1 METNNQKHSL
11 NRLPLFYQIMA
22 DIDQDIAEATS
33 NENVARICKPFLN
46 RKVCILV
53 TMVTFILTQIDK
65 IKQLVLSLQFASQ
78 PMNA

>member
-11 NRLPLFYQIMA
+11 NRLPLLHQIMA
-22 DIDQDIAEATS
+22 DIDQDIAEATG